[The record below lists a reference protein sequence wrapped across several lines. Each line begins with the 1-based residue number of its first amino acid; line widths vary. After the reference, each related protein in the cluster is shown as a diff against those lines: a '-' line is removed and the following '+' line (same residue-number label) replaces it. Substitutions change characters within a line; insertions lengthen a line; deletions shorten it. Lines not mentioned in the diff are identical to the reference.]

1 MTLYWRHCGEVER
14 DHARD
19 RRSYAHT
26 YHYPNT
32 ICLCDAF
39 WDLPRDYQDG
49 LLMHEAGHLLAGY
62 GGTEEAANRAAE
74 AVFGGRIEYVDSP
87 YGHQLERSA

>member
-1 MTLYWRHCGEVER
+1 MTVYWRHCGEVER

-74 AVFGGRIEYVDSP
+74 AVFGGRIEYADSP
-87 YGHQLERSA
+87 YGERLERSA